1 MNNSNWTGRMSRT
14 SREAFGHT
22 VELDEQ
28 HTGDRWVGI
37 VAAFVAGFLL
47 ALVLM
52 GGA

>member
-1 MNNSNWTGRMSRT
+1 MNSNWTGRFDRT
-14 SREAFGHT
+14 SREAFGHSIQF
-22 VELDEQ
+22 DEQ

-37 VAAFVAGFLL
+37 VAAFVTGFLL